1 MNWDHARVFLA
12 VARDGQMLAAARK
25 LGLDHATVTRRL
37 NALESDL
44 GAKVFERSPAGC
56 VLTTAGEQLL
66 AIAERVEGEM
76 VKAQSLL
83 GNADLRLSGTVRIG
97 APDGFGTYF
106 LAARLGAFAALHPD
120 LVIQLVPLPQT
131 FSLSKREADIAVVL
145 DRPRTGRLVGRK
157 LTSYSLSLYAA
168 RGHLD
173 RHGPVASEADLADRL
188 AVTYVQDLT
197 YSPGLDYMD
206 VLTGLCARR
215 FECASVVGQMEAVRA
230 GAGVG
235 ILHDYAAAAYPDL
248 VPVLPALR
256 FERSYW
262 IAVHADMRGLRR
274 IAEVEGFIATQVQ
287 AARRTFLVH
296 HPRGEAAAVS

>member
-44 GAKVFERSPAGC
+44 GTKVFERSPAGC

-145 DRPRTGRLVGRK
+145 DQPQEGRLIGRK
-157 LTSYSLSLYAA
+157 LTDYSLGVYAA
-168 RGHLD
+168 RSYLE
-173 RHGPVASEADLADRL
+173 RTGPVRSPADLRDRTV
-188 AVTYVQDLT
+188 VTYVEDLA
-197 YSPGLDYMD
+197 YSSGLDYAG
-206 VLTGLCARR
+206 VVAEQAGRR
-215 FECASVVGQMEAVRA
+215 FECASAVGQFEAVKA
-230 GAGVG
+230 GAGIGV
-235 ILHDYAAAAYPDL
+235 LHDYAAAAHDDL
-248 VPVLPALR
+248 VRILPQIR
-256 FERSYW
+256 FERNYW
-262 IAVHADMRGLRR
+262 LVVHADLHGLKRV
-274 IAEVEGFIATQVQ
+274 AETERFIVDEVK
-287 AARRTFLVH
+287 AARSRFLV
-296 HPRGEAAAVS
+296 

>member
-12 VARDGQMLAAARK
+12 VAREGQMLAAGRK

-37 NALESDL
+37 NALEADL
-44 GAKVFERSPAGC
+44 GAQLFERSPAGC
-56 VLTTAGEQLL
+56 VLTTAGEALL

-106 LAARLGAFAALHPD
+106 LAARLGAFAARHPD

-157 LTSYSLSLYAA
+157 LTDYSLSIYAA
-168 RGHLD
+168 RSHLETV
-173 RHGPVASEADLADRL
+173 GPIETEADLAGRL

-197 YSPGLDYMD
+197 YSPGLDYMEA
-206 VLTGLCARR
+206 LTGLCARR

-230 GAGVG
+230 GSGVG
-235 ILHDYAAAAYPDL
+235 ILHDYAAAACPDL
-248 VPVLPALR
+248 VPVLPKLR
-256 FERSYW
+256 FARSYW
-262 IAVHADMRGLRR
+262 IAMHADMRGLRR
-274 IAEVEGFIATQVQ
+274 ISEVEQFIAAEVQ
-287 AARRTFLVH
+287 AARRIFRVE
-296 HPRGEAAAVS
+296 RGG

>member
-12 VARDGQMLAAARK
+12 VAREGQMLAAARK

-37 NALESDL
+37 NALEDDL

-56 VLTTAGEQLL
+56 VLTTAGETLL
-66 AIAERVEGEM
+66 GIAERVEGEM

-106 LAARLGAFAALHPD
+106 LAARLGELAVRHPD

-145 DRPRTGRLVGRK
+145 DRPRTGRLIGRK
-157 LTSYSLSLYAA
+157 LTNYSLSLYAA
-168 RGHLD
+168 RSHLE
-173 RHGPVASEADLADRL
+173 RHGPIVGEADLSDRL

-197 YSPGLDYMD
+197 YSTGLDYMEA
-206 VLTGLCARR
+206 LTGLTARR

-235 ILHDYAAAAYPDL
+235 ILHDYAAAAYPEL
-248 VPVLPALR
+248 VPVLPHMR

-262 IAVHADMRGLRR
+262 LAMHADMRGLRR
-274 IAEVEGFIATQVQ
+274 ISEVEQFIVAGVQ
-287 AARRTFLVH
+287 AERRTFVVQ
-296 HPRGEAAAVS
+296 RAVAATAG

>member
-37 NALESDL
+37 NALEADL
-44 GAKVFERSPAGC
+44 GAKVFERSPGGC

-66 AIAERVEGEM
+66 AIAERVESEM

-83 GNADLRLSGTVRIG
+83 GNADLRLSGTVRVG
-97 APDGFGTYF
+97 APDGLGTYF
-106 LAARLGAFAALHPD
+106 LAARLGQFAALHPE
-120 LVIQLVPLPQT
+120 LLIQLVPLPQT
-131 FSLSKREADIAVVL
+131 FSLSKREADIAIVL
-145 DRPRTGRLVGRK
+145 DRPRSGRLIGRK
-157 LTSYSLSLYAA
+157 LSAYTLSVYAA
-168 RGHLD
+168 RAHLEQ
-173 RHGPVASEADLADRL
+173 HGAIATTADLADRL

-197 YSPGLDYMD
+197 YSPGLDYMEA
-206 VLTGLCARR
+206 LTDLCARR
-215 FECASVVGQMEAVRA
+215 FECASVVGQMEAIRA
-230 GAGVG
+230 GVGVG

-248 VPVLPALR
+248 VRLLPALR

-274 IAEVEGFIATQVQ
+274 IEEVERFIAAEVQ
-287 AARRTFLVH
+287 AARRAFVAA
-296 HPRGEAAAVS
+296 PAEAIPTGG